1 MTTHVNTKFYDD
13 YVWRHYQESVV
24 CSGDCEQVYKDM
36 QELVSEDMWIAD
48 NTLFRNICE
57 SLEENMWF

>member
-1 MTTHVNTKFYDD
+1 MNTHVNTKTHDD
-13 YVWRHYQESVV
+13 LVWRHYQEALLFNEFP
-24 CSGDCEQVYKDM
+24 CEVLKEM
-36 QELVSEDMWIAD
+36 QELVREDMWIVD

>member
-24 CSGDCEQVYKDM
+24 CSGDCEQVYKEM

-48 NTLFRNICE
+48 NDLFSRICAY
-57 SLEENMWF
+57 LKDGVLY

>member
-1 MTTHVNTKFYDD
+1 MTTHVNTKAHDD
-13 YVWRHYQESVV
+13 LVWRHYQECIV
-24 CSGDCEQVYKDM
+24 CSGDFNEVYEDM